1 MWPLGSDNG
10 TYSAFIF
17 AGEAQR
23 VIRAHAAKH
32 RSSEDHQIRKPLY
45 LYVPMQ
51 NVHAPI
57 EVPARFESLY
67 DGVIADSHRKTF
79 AGMVSA
85 LDEAVANITQT
96 LAEEGLWSDTLFLFN
111 SGTYSC
117 RPKAKRRYA
126 NPDSTT
132 LCADESGRVHRQ
144 RWPRWL
150 RQQLPAA

>member
-1 MWPLGSDNG
+1 MGYYWHGENYYTHVRDDDCGPPGIDFSNASQGDQGAAVWPLGSDNG

-17 AGEAQR
+17 TGEAQR
-23 VIRAHAAKH
+23 VIRAHAAKY
-32 RSSEDHQIRKPLY
+32 RSGEDHQITKPLY

-111 SGTYSC
+111 SG
-117 RPKAKRRYA
+117 
-126 NPDSTT
+126 
-132 LCADESGRVHRQ
+132 V
-144 RWPRWL
+144 
-150 RQQLPAA
+150 QL